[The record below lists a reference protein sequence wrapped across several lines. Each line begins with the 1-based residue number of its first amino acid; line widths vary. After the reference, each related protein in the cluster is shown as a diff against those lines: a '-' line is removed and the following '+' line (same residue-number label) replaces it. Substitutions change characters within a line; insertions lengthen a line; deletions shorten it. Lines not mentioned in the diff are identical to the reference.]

1 MYFNIG
7 SKVVGTNLPAAIL
20 GSIAMFVA
28 ATSSAATI
36 ATVNGQDIDSS
47 VFDVYLITRLQKP
60 AFEAT
65 GEERDLILQEITDIY
80 LLTSQP
86 RAKEL
91 EKIAPTSAQI
101 ELQVRGVLAQA
112 VATDFMSKNQATD
125 AEILEE
131 YNVQI
136 EMSPSSQYHAR
147 HILVES
153 QGEAAG
159 LIAQLD
165 GGADFAELA
174 IANSTGPSAPSGGD
188 LGWFAPNQMVKPF
201 SDAVEALEDGA
212 YTETAVQTDFGWHV
226 IKREESRANEPPT
239 LDSVKDAIKQNIEQ
253 TKFQTY
259 LEGLRA
265 ADAGA
270 E

>member
-7 SKVVGTNLPAAIL
+7 SKFVGTNLSAAIL
-20 GSIAMFVA
+20 GSMAMFVA
-28 ATSSAATI
+28 ATSSGATI
-36 ATVNGQDIDSS
+36 ATVNGQNIDST

-65 GEERDLILQEITDIY
+65 GEERDLILDELTDIY

-86 RAKEL
+86 RAREL
-91 EKIAPTSAQI
+91 EKTAPTSAQI
-101 ELQVRGVLAQA
+101 ELQSRGVLAQA

-131 YNVQI
+131 YNEQI
-136 EMSPSSQYHAR
+136 KLSPPNQYHAR

-153 QGEAAG
+153 QGEATG
-159 LIAQLD
+159 LISQLD

-201 SDAVEALEDGA
+201 SDAVEVLEDGA
-212 YTETAVQTDFGWHV
+212 YTESPVQTEFGWHV

-239 LDSVKDAIKQNIEQ
+239 LESVKDAIKQNIEQ

-265 ADAGA
+265 ADAGT

>member
-1 MYFNIG
+1 MYFNNGSNVIG
-7 SKVVGTNLPAAIL
+7 TKLSAAIL

-28 ATSSAATI
+28 ATSSGATV

-47 VFDVYLITRLQKP
+47 VFDVYLITRLQKS

-65 GEERDLILQEITDIY
+65 GEERDLILQELTDIY

-91 EKIAPTSAQI
+91 EKTAPTSAQM
-101 ELQVRGVLAQA
+101 ELQSRGVLAQA
-112 VATDFMSKNQATD
+112 VATDFMTKNQATD

-131 YNVQI
+131 YNSQI
-136 EMSPSSQYHAR
+136 KLTPSSQYHAR

-153 QGEAAG
+153 QGEAAR

-165 GGADFAELA
+165 DGADFAELA

-188 LGWFAPNQMVKPF
+188 LGWFSPNQMVTPF
-201 SDAVEALEDGA
+201 SDAVEVLEDGA
-212 YTETAVQTDFGWHV
+212 YTETAVQTEFGWHV
-226 IKREESRANEPPT
+226 IKREASRANEPPT
-239 LDSVKDAIKQNIEQ
+239 LESVKEVIKQNIEQ

-270 E
+270 R

>member
-1 MYFNIG
+1 MYFNFG
-7 SKVVGTNLPAAIL
+7 SKSVGTTLSAAIL
-20 GSIAMFVA
+20 GSIAMLVA
-28 ATSSAATI
+28 ATSYGATI

-65 GEERDLILQEITDIY
+65 GEERDAILQELTDIY
-80 LLTSQP
+80 LLTSQQ

-91 EKIAPTSAQI
+91 EKTAPTSAQI
-101 ELQVRGVLAQA
+101 ELQSRGVLAQA
-112 VATDFMSKNQATD
+112 VATDFMSKNPATD
-125 AEILEE
+125 AEVLEE
-131 YNVQI
+131 YNSQI
-136 EMSPSSQYHAR
+136 KMSPPSQYHAR

-153 QGEAAG
+153 QGEAAD

-212 YTETAVQTDFGWHV
+212 YAEAPVQTDFGWHV
-226 IKREESRANEPPT
+226 IKREETRTNEPPT
-239 LDSVKDAIKQNIEQ
+239 LESVKDAIKQNIEQ

>member
-7 SKVVGTNLPAAIL
+7 SKIIGTRIAAATLGCIAIL
-20 GSIAMFVA
+20 MA
-28 ATSSAATI
+28 ATSYAAAV
-36 ATVNGQDIDSS
+36 ATVNGAEIDSE
-47 VFDVYLITRLQKP
+47 VFNVYLITRLQKP

-65 GEERDLILQEITDIY
+65 GEERDLILQELTDIY

-86 RAKEL
+86 RAREL
-91 EKIAPTSAQI
+91 ENTAPTNAQI

-112 VATDFMSKNQATD
+112 VATDFLSKNPASD
-125 AEILEE
+125 AEILAE
-131 YNVQI
+131 YNKQI
-136 EMSPSSQYHAR
+136 ESAPTLQYHAR

-153 QGEAAG
+153 QGEAVA
-159 LIAQLD
+159 LVTQLD

-201 SDAVEALEDGA
+201 SDAVAALEDGA
-212 YTETAVQTDFGWHV
+212 YTEAPVQSEFGWHV
-226 IKREESRANEPPT
+226 IKREESKANEPPT
-239 LDSVKDAIKQNIEQ
+239 LESVRDAVKQNIEQ
-253 TKFQTY
+253 TKFQKY

-265 ADAGA
+265 SNA
-270 E
+270 EKE